1 MLRST
6 PLLSTAIFRSPLPV
20 NGKLVHVRE
29 KSGADDV
36 NVYRARYKSIAHTTG
51 ISDQHLLVLNVGN
64 ATPADCRVGTAEL
77 NHHCK
82 VGNVTV
88 IPAHTEWSA
97 SIAER
102 PEIVLVSIPPTL
114 TAVAA
119 ARACAAG
126 AQIQPRLSGQD
137 GTLLSIVGE
146 IATERSVRSATEWQ
160 DIVDELA
167 DHLVQSYS
175 SRYDPPARGMLS
187 VAAMTRMNA
196 YIITRISEPL
206 CVHELADVLNVS
218 RSHFPRLF
226 RRTTGIS
233 PLQYI
238 IRLRLMRARELISKG
253 APIVEASLEAGF
265 SHQSHLTNW
274 MKRLRGVTPGL
285 LNH

>member
-1 MLRST
+1 MLK
-6 PLLSTAIFRSPLPV
+6 STAPSRKAIFPSSLPA
-20 NGKLVHVRE
+20 NGMLLHVRE
-29 KSGADDV
+29 KSGADDI
-36 NVYRARYKSIAHTTG
+36 NVYRARYKSTAHTTG

-77 NHHCK
+77 NHHCE
-82 VGNVTV
+82 VGNVTL
-88 IPAHTEWSA
+88 IPAHTQWSA

-102 PEIVLVSIPPTL
+102 PEIVLVTIPPAL
-114 TAVAA
+114 TATAA

-137 GTLLSIVGE
+137 GILLSIVGE
-146 IATERSVRSATEWQ
+146 ITAERVVRSATEWQ

-167 DHLVQSYS
+167 DHMVQSYAC
-175 SRYDPPARGMLS
+175 RYDSPARGMLS
-187 VAAMTRMNA
+187 AAAMARMNA

-233 PLQYI
+233 PLQYV
-238 IRLRLMRARELISKG
+238 IRLRLKRARELISKG
-253 APIVEASLEAGF
+253 APIAEASLEAGF